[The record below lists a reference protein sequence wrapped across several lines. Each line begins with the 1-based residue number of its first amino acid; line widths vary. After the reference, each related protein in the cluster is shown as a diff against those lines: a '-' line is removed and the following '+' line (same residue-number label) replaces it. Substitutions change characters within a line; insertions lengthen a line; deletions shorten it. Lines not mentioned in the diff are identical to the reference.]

1 MGPTDHAGL
10 HHSLESKRQTR
21 WMLLLCLYLG
31 GSKEK
36 TKNRQLR
43 WRPRIGIPSS
53 LYLPRFSSGNFVLFF
68 LGPLILALVLSDSQL
83 LAVMMAAGILG
94 WRSSKERETPPS
106 SGWQH
111 AGVGWDR
118 LVCEFTSI
126 IVYLWRPLHQRDTQQ
141 DTNTANGNVVGFLMQ
156 QQQQLLHIRTVVCG
170 DSQPASLVV
179 GRRKKER
186 PSSAAGGDLLW
197 WREDGRRT
205 AKKSH

>member
-1 MGPTDHAGL
+1 
-10 HHSLESKRQTR
+10 
-21 WMLLLCLYLG
+21 MLLLCLYLG

-53 LYLPRFSSGNFVLFF
+53 LYLARFSSGNFVLFF
-68 LGPLILALVLSDSQL
+68 LGPLILALLLSASQL

-94 WRSSKERETPPS
+94 WRSSEERDTTFQWLAACWGRLGS
-106 SGWQH
+106 SCVWIYEYYC
-111 AGVGWDR
+111 
-118 LVCEFTSI
+118 L
-126 IVYLWRPLHQRDTQQ
+126 PLAAASAEIDTQQ
-141 DTNTANGNVVGFLMQ
+141 DTNTANGNVVGFQLQ
-156 QQQQLLHIRTVVCG
+156 QQQQLLHIGTLVCG

-205 AKKSH
+205 AKKSHWRATAL